1 MSSTAPEQS
10 DRWRTV
16 DIVVAAVIAVAF
28 GALFQAWN
36 AVWVWTE
43 PIFRFFWPAQA
54 LLYGVWLMPA
64 VLAALVVRRRGA
76 AFFGGFVAAAV
87 SLLLGSPYGLDSLLS
102 GAVQGA
108 GAELVFA
115 FALYRSWGLPAA
127 LLAGAASGIGAW
139 LHDVPIYYPKVEIGL
154 QLAYGAFIL
163 LSGAIVA
170 GAGAWILTRAL
181 AETGVL
187 APFASGRRQ
196 RPV

>member
-1 MSSTAPEQS
+1 MSTAPEPT

-36 AVWVWTE
+36 GVYAWTE
-43 PIFRFFWPAQA
+43 PVFRFFWPAQA

-64 VLAALVVRRRGA
+64 VAAALVVRRRGA

-87 SLLLGSPYGLDSLLS
+87 SLLLGSPYGLDALLS

-115 FALYRSWGLPAA
+115 FSLYRSWGLPAA

-139 LHDVPIYYPKVEIGL
+139 LHDVPIYYPSVEVGL
-154 QLAYGAFIL
+154 QLAYGFFIV

-170 GAGAWILTRAL
+170 GAGGWILTRAL

>member
-1 MSSTAPEQS
+1 MSSNAPEPT

-36 AVWVWTE
+36 GVWAWTE
-43 PIFRFFWPAQA
+43 PAFRFFWPAQA
-54 LLYGVWLMPA
+54 LLYGVWLVPG
-64 VLAALVVRRRGA
+64 VLAGLVVRRRGA
-76 AFFGGFVAAAV
+76 AFFGGFVSAAV
-87 SLLLGSPYGLDSLLS
+87 SLLLGSPYGLDTLLS

-115 FALYRSWGLPAA
+115 FSLYRSWGLPAA
-127 LLAGAASGIGAW
+127 VLAGGASGIGAW
-139 LHDVPIYYPKVEIGL
+139 LHDVPIYYPAVQLGL
-154 QLAYGAFIL
+154 QLAYGVFIL
-163 LSGAIVA
+163 LSGAVVA
-170 GAGAWILTRAL
+170 GAGAWVLTRAL

>member
-1 MSSTAPEQS
+1 MSSIAPDQA

-28 GALFQAWN
+28 GVLFQAWN
-36 AVWVWTE
+36 GVWAWTE

-54 LLYGVWLMPA
+54 LLYGVWLAPG
-64 VLAALVVRRRGA
+64 VLAGLVIRRRGA

-87 SLLLGSPYGLDSLLS
+87 SLLLGSPYGLDALIS

-108 GAELVFA
+108 GAELAFA
-115 FALYRSWGLPAA
+115 LALYRSWGLPAA
-127 LLAGAASGIGAW
+127 VLAGAASGIGAW
-139 LHDVPIYYPKVEIGL
+139 LHDVPIYYPEVDLGL
-154 QLAYGAFIL
+154 QLAYGGFIL
-163 LSGAIVA
+163 VSGAVVA